1 MMADQQ
7 QCEHD
12 NRRTG
17 QLTPDGP
24 LSWYR
29 AQPRVRALTAHSV
42 PLGYLGH
49 RDSRPGLKDGPLLC
63 SVAKVEWVYPAARIV
78 TVNGRALAVE
88 DLGPET
94 GFPVIMHNGA
104 GSRHLFPPAVAEGQ
118 RQGFRLI
125 GYDRPGCG
133 GSTAMPG
140 RVIADCVSDVQ
151 AIMTEL
157 GITQAAAWG
166 SSGGGPYA
174 LATAA
179 KLPEAVTAVCVF
191 ASIGPYGMP
200 DLDFADGLG
209 GDEFREEIRKILEE
223 PELARSDFRAKS
235 AITLA
240 QRGSSDWW
248 LVRWGDRAGRD
259 PAHSSEWADYLAVCT
274 RDALGANLSGSFDD
288 EGWWE
293 DENAVYRPWGF
304 DLANIQAPVR
314 IWHGMQD
321 FLPVAHARWLAGRIP
336 KVTTNFPA
344 DEDHTNIEENN
355 RAAAFAW
362 LAAHI

>member
-1 MMADQQ
+1 
-7 QCEHD
+7 
-12 NRRTG
+12 
-17 QLTPDGP
+17 
-24 LSWYR
+24 
-29 AQPRVRALTAHSV
+29 
-42 PLGYLGH
+42 
-49 RDSRPGLKDGPLLC
+49 
-63 SVAKVEWVYPAARIV
+63 
-78 TVNGRALAVE
+78 
-88 DLGPET
+88 
-94 GFPVIMHNGA
+94 MHNGA
-104 GSRHLFPPAVAEGQ
+104 GSRHLFPPAVAEGR

-140 RVIADCVSDVQ
+140 RAIADCVSDVQ

-259 PAHSSEWADYLAVCT
+259 LAHSSEWADYLAVCT
-274 RDALGANLSGSFDD
+274 RDALRANHSGSFDD

>member
-1 MMADQQ
+1 MCGLA
-7 QCEHD
+7 
-12 NRRTG
+12 R
-17 QLTPDGP
+17 L
-24 LSWYR
+24 R
-29 AQPRVRALTAHSV
+29 ARVR
-42 PLGYLGH
+42 
-49 RDSRPGLKDGPLLC
+49 
-63 SVAKVEWVYPAARIV
+63 WVYPAARIV
-78 TVNGRALAVE
+78 TVNGRSLAVE
-88 DLGPET
+88 DPGPES

-140 RVIADCVSDVQ
+140 RVIADCACDVQ

-179 KLPEAVTAVCVF
+179 KLPEAVTLVCLF

-200 DLDFADGLG
+200 GLDFADGLG

-223 PELARSDFRAKS
+223 PQLARTDFRAQS
-235 AITLA
+235 AVTLA

-248 LVRWGDRAGRD
+248 LDRWGDRAGHD
-259 PAHSSEWADYLAVCT
+259 LAHSREWADYLAVCT
-274 RDALGANLSGSFDD
+274 CDALRADDRGSFDD
-288 EGWWE
+288 EGSWE
-293 DENAVYRPWGF
+293 DDNAVYRPWGF
-304 DLANIQAPVR
+304 DLADIQAPVC

-321 FLPVAHARWLAGRIP
+321 FLPVAHARWLADRIP
-336 KVTTNFPA
+336 NVTTHFPA
-344 DEDHTNIEENN
+344 DEDHANIEENN

-362 LAAHI
+362 LAANI